1 MENQTKPK
9 EIISPKKPNTG
20 LITALVV
27 LIVVAIGLAVWMF
40 VVQGNVKTLKAE
52 KQQQKVE
59 LMSQL
64 NSLMKEHDQLKAQ
77 YGQLSD
83 SLSKK
88 DQIIQTNAKEI
99 KQLLRTKWEYTKV
112 KKKFHSLQQ
121 IEQGFVR
128 QLDSLYTA
136 NHALTLENHQ
146 IKEEVKSEQ
155 QKNQNLIQEKAALS
169 NKVTLA
175 SVISTYNF
183 EAEGVHVTGSG
194 RERKTD
200 KIKRVNKIKVCFTLS
215 ANSITVP
222 GSKNIYVRIARPDKK
237 ILTINESDE
246 YSFMYNGNKLQYSAM
261 KVIDYQN
268 KSIGVCVYWNH
279 RMTQQLT
286 PGVYNVAVFEG
297 NFNIGHGSFKLR

>member
-9 EIISPKKPNTG
+9 EVSPKKPNTG
-20 LITALVV
+20 LIAALVV
-27 LIVVAIGLAVWMF
+27 FIVVAIGLGVWMF

-52 KQQQKVE
+52 KQQEKVE
-59 LMSQL
+59 MTNQL
-64 NSLMKEHDQLKAQ
+64 NNLMQQHNQLKAQ

-83 SLSKK
+83 SLAKK
-88 DQIIQTNAKEI
+88 DQVIQANAKEI
-99 KQLLRTKWEYTKV
+99 RKLLNTKWAYYKI
-112 KKKFHSLQQ
+112 KKKFAQLQK

-136 NHALTLENHQ
+136 NHALTVENHK
-146 IKEEVKSEQ
+146 IKEQVKSEQ
-155 QKNQNLIQEKAALS
+155 MKNENLMKQKSALTQ
-169 NKVTLA
+169 KVQVA
-175 SVISTYNF
+175 SVIPTYDF
-183 EAEGVHVTGSG
+183 MAGGIHVTGNG

-200 KIKRVNKIKVCFTLS
+200 KIRRVSKIKVCFTLGDNKVT
-215 ANSITVP
+215 AP

-268 KSIGVCVYWNH
+268 KSLTVCVYW
-279 RMTQQLT
+279 T
-286 PGVYNVAVFEG
+286 PRPAQKLIPGTYNVDVFEG
-297 NFNIGHGSFKLR
+297 NFNIGHASFKLR